1 MKRGPPHDDQTGNA
15 DSVSVPSHGGLG
27 DLISDRTLGFW
38 GSAGSA
44 SGFSPIERV
53 LLSANGNLQR
63 LVSSYLNSHVTVTVN
78 HSTKKSHGVYEREV
92 ALLAQGQEFGVA
104 TSTVTLSRDDCI
116 DAVDRRGVAIGQMFR
131 HLNIMPRFT
140 LHRFGEQAD
149 GRIWREYTLEG
160 SGVCCRILE
169 QLSRTIFELPPP
181 AAAPPPAAPPPAA
194 PPPAAPDAAAP
205 AAAAPVTAA
214 LDAAA
219 PPAAVGGG
227 TFGDIMS
234 ANTTGI
240 ELPSGFTAMQ
250 RLLLTANGNVER
262 IVRAYYDEEVRVHAC
277 TCVRTRAVSIRTTH
291 AALAL
296 QVHMSV
302 LEISPVSPL
311 YLPGAHVRARELA
324 SRAGRVR
331 AQGGDACA
339 RGGDHA
345 GVLGRSPR
353 QPRSQPPALP
363 CSHPSSRSHT
373 SPSAPRTEQARSMV
387 YITDEAWLDAT
398 ERQQVMGRWAGG
410 WAGGEWM
417 RAWVW
422 SVLMDGCAAA
432 YADDYHATRSLPP
445 HPLLLAAHDRQ
456 VDVSEMFHHMGVLPT
471 FTLHSAGLCPGAT
484 PTHFWRVYS
493 IKTSGMTCEITETFV
508 ADVLDRPPTAVKPPK
523 RSSLDHNGF

>member
-15 DSVSVPSHGGLG
+15 DPSVSAPSHGGLG

-63 LVSSYLNSHVTVTVN
+63 LVSSYLNSHVSVTVK

-92 ALLAQGQEFGVA
+92 ALLAQGQEFGLA

-194 PPPAAPDAAAP
+194 PDAAAP

-277 TCVRTRAVSIRTTH
+277 TCMRTRAVSICTARD
-291 AALAL
+291 ALAL
-296 QVHMSV
+296 QVHPCSRSP
-302 LEISPVSPL
+302 LHLPYISPMSPRCTC
-311 YLPGAHVRARELA
+311 PCSRARVA
-324 SRAGRVR
+324 RRA
-331 AQGGDACA
+331 CTSA
-339 RGGDHA
+339 R
-345 GVLGRSPR
+345 
-353 QPRSQPPALP
+353 
-363 CSHPSSRSHT
+363 
-373 SPSAPRTEQARSMV
+373 
-387 YITDEAWLDAT
+387 W
-398 ERQQVMGRWAGG
+398 
-410 WAGGEWM
+410 
-417 RAWVW
+417 
-422 SVLMDGCAAA
+422 
-432 YADDYHATRSLPP
+432 
-445 HPLLLAAHDRQ
+445 
-456 VDVSEMFHHMGVLPT
+456 
-471 FTLHSAGLCPGAT
+471 
-484 PTHFWRVYS
+484 
-493 IKTSGMTCEITETFV
+493 
-508 ADVLDRPPTAVKPPK
+508 
-523 RSSLDHNGF
+523 

>member
-1 MKRGPPHDDQTGNA
+1 MVEYHLRAVSAGRPNSEHDQRQRADRRASNVACKHMKRGPPHDDQTGNA
-15 DSVSVPSHGGLG
+15 DPSVSAPSHGGLG

-63 LVSSYLNSHVTVTVN
+63 LVSSYLNSHVSVTVK

-92 ALLAQGQEFGVA
+92 ALLAQGQEFGLA

-169 QLSRTIFELPPP
+169 QLSRAIFELPPP
-181 AAAPPPAAPPPAA
+181 AAPPPAAPPPAA

-205 AAAAPVTAA
+205 AAAAPV
-214 LDAAA
+214 
-219 PPAAVGGG
+219 G

-240 ELPSGFTAMQ
+240 ELPSGFTGMQ

-277 TCVRTRAVSIRTTH
+277 TCMRTRAV
-291 AALAL
+291 
-296 QVHMSV
+296 M
-302 LEISPVSPL
+302 
-311 YLPGAHVRARELA
+311 
-324 SRAGRVR
+324 
-331 AQGGDACA
+331 
-339 RGGDHA
+339 
-345 GVLGRSPR
+345 
-353 QPRSQPPALP
+353 
-363 CSHPSSRSHT
+363 
-373 SPSAPRTEQARSMV
+373 
-387 YITDEAWLDAT
+387 
-398 ERQQVMGRWAGG
+398 
-410 WAGGEWM
+410 
-417 RAWVW
+417 
-422 SVLMDGCAAA
+422 
-432 YADDYHATRSLPP
+432 
-445 HPLLLAAHDRQ
+445 
-456 VDVSEMFHHMGVLPT
+456 
-471 FTLHSAGLCPGAT
+471 
-484 PTHFWRVYS
+484 
-493 IKTSGMTCEITETFV
+493 
-508 ADVLDRPPTAVKPPK
+508 
-523 RSSLDHNGF
+523 

>member
-1 MKRGPPHDDQTGNA
+1 MKRGPPHDDQTGSA
-15 DSVSVPSHGGLG
+15 DPSVSAPSHGGLG

-63 LVSSYLNSHVTVTVN
+63 LVSSYLNSHVSVTVK

-169 QLSRTIFELPPP
+169 QLSRAIFELPPP

-194 PPPAAPDAAAP
+194 TDAAAP
-205 AAAAPVTAA
+205 AAAAPA
-214 LDAAA
+214 AAA
-219 PPAAVGGG
+219 PVG

-240 ELPSGFTAMQ
+240 ELPSGFTGMQ

-262 IVRAYYDEEVRVHAC
+262 IVRAYYDEEVRVQHA
-277 TCVRTRAVSIRTTH
+277 H
-291 AALAL
+291 AHA
-296 QVHMSV
+296 
-302 LEISPVSPL
+302 
-311 YLPGAHVRARELA
+311 RAREL
-324 SRAGRVR
+324 
-331 AQGGDACA
+331 
-339 RGGDHA
+339 
-345 GVLGRSPR
+345 
-353 QPRSQPPALP
+353 
-363 CSHPSSRSHT
+363 
-373 SPSAPRTEQARSMV
+373 
-387 YITDEAWLDAT
+387 
-398 ERQQVMGRWAGG
+398 
-410 WAGGEWM
+410 
-417 RAWVW
+417 
-422 SVLMDGCAAA
+422 
-432 YADDYHATRSLPP
+432 
-445 HPLLLAAHDRQ
+445 
-456 VDVSEMFHHMGVLPT
+456 
-471 FTLHSAGLCPGAT
+471 
-484 PTHFWRVYS
+484 
-493 IKTSGMTCEITETFV
+493 
-508 ADVLDRPPTAVKPPK
+508 
-523 RSSLDHNGF
+523 